1 VKKHGIL
8 NPALCGLLARTG
20 HTDYFS
26 IVDGGFPVPDGPE
39 RIDLALV
46 KGIPT
51 VLQVLKA
58 VHAEYHINRVVIA
71 AEMIDISPGHYEDLR
86 ALLGDVPIETISHL
100 EFKRLSTT
108 AKATVRTGDVVP
120 YANLIVVSG

>member
-1 VKKHGIL
+1 MKKHGIL

-26 IVDGGFPVPDGPE
+26 IVDKGFPVPDGPE

-46 KGIPT
+46 DGLPT
-51 VLQVLKA
+51 VLNVLKA
-58 VHAEYHINRVVIA
+58 VHAEYHIDRVVIA
-71 AEMIDISPGHYEDLR
+71 AEMIDVSPGHFEELR
-86 ALLGDVPIETISHL
+86 ALLGDIPIETTSHL
-100 EFKRLSTT
+100 EFKRLAAT
-108 AKATVRTGDVVP
+108 ARATVRTGDVVP

>member
-39 RIDLALV
+39 RIDLAL
-46 KGIPT
+46 
-51 VLQVLKA
+51 
-58 VHAEYHINRVVIA
+58 IA